1 MKTKTQHTKTYGT
14 QQKLGIKGN
23 FIAKNTYIGLQ
34 FKELK
39 KNKYIKSFRLGV
51 YGEGEDGV
59 TIAEF
64 K

>member
-1 MKTKTQHTKTYGT
+1 MGNYKILRDGT

-39 KNKYIKSFRLGV
+39 KNKVAQS
-51 YGEGEDGV
+51 
-59 TIAEF
+59 
-64 K
+64 

>member
-14 QQKLGIKGN
+14 QQNLGIKGN

-39 KNKYIKSFRLGV
+39 KNKVAQS
-51 YGEGEDGV
+51 
-59 TIAEF
+59 
-64 K
+64 

>member
-34 FKELK
+34 FKEPKK
-39 KNKYIKSFRLGV
+39 KNKVAQS
-51 YGEGEDGV
+51 
-59 TIAEF
+59 
-64 K
+64 